1 MRFLPILAGL
11 MLCATPASATRQ
23 IIRGSHGFSSSEI
36 EKIELSVQRLGAR
49 VIWKRINSGV
59 CARQGLLGVYK
70 PEQRTIFLCQQSIR
84 HNAEP
89 LIETL
94 RHEGW
99 HAVQQICNNGRPV
112 LNKKKIFA
120 KLTQSDKKNLKEFY
134 DRSQYHLEAEARAI
148 EKLPTDAYIKDIQL
162 HCKHI
167 SSDTMK

>member
-11 MLCATPASATRQ
+11 VLCAIPVSATRQ
-23 IIRGSHGFSSSEI
+23 VIRESYGFSSSEI
-36 EKIELSVQRLGAR
+36 KKIEISVQRIGAR
-49 VIWKRINSGV
+49 VIWKRINSGA
-59 CARQGLLGVYK
+59 CTRQGLLGVYK
-70 PEQRTIFLCQQSIR
+70 PEQRTIFLCQQNIR
-84 HNAEP
+84 HHSEP

-112 LNKKKIFA
+112 LSKKKVLS

-148 EKLPTDAYIKDIQL
+148 EKLPTDAYIKDIEL
-162 HCKHI
+162 HCKQL
-167 SSDTMK
+167 SLDSMK